1 MNCSDFKSI
10 IEKIRLHLEK
20 KNSCKIYD
28 IEIAKELNISK
39 EHLCRIKK
47 QNKIP
52 LESIINFCAKE
63 NLMINYILFNQI
75 PESLIENTNK
85 ILMK

>member
-1 MNCSDFKSI
+1 MNCSDLKSI

-28 IEIAKELNISK
+28 IHIAKELNISK